1 MDNLLQDSFFR
12 LITSS
17 VFGLIFG
24 SFATALIYRMPRDID
39 WIKKRSHCTHCETNL
54 GFLDLIPVF
63 SYVFSGGKCRH
74 CKTPYSPNYLI
85 TEILITISFVLCFLS
100 FKDFYIATMMS
111 LLAFSLIVLSAI
123 DFEHYIIPDEIN
135 LFIFILGFV
144 YGVYNQIPVTDLL
157 IMAVIYFLIALLLR
171 FIMFAWKK
179 KEGLGFGDVKFFA
192 AAGVFLTDIELLPV
206 FLFISGVAGVLI
218 AITWKLL
225 GKGKL
230 FPFGPALSASLF
242 FCVAF
247 PEVGEKFTF
256 FIQDSLYNN

>member
-1 MDNLLQDSFFR
+1 MKVIILAGGLGTR
-12 LITSS
+12 LYEYT
-17 VFGLIFG
+17 
-24 SFATALIYRMPRDID
+24 
-39 WIKKRSHCTHCETNL
+39 KR
-54 GFLDLIPVF
+54 IPKPMVKI
-63 SYVFSGGKCRH
+63 SGYPIIIHIMKHYMRYG
-74 CKTPYSPNYLI
+74 
-85 TEILITISFVLCFLS
+85 